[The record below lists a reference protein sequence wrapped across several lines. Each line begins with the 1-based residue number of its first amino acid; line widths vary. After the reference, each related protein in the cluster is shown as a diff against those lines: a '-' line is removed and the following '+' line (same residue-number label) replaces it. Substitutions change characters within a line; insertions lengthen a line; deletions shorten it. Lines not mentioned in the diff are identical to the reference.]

1 MPNKV
6 HYSQFCHGSYG
17 MRLFLL
23 LFLSFSSLS
32 FYFAFNYW
40 MGHIHPSIHPSS
52 SRRERA
58 IQNICAENF
67 LWSEIIQP
75 LFLRPRENL
84 FVCWVSNFTCLFLK
98 KFSVTLFQYSFSIS
112 PAISTSMMCEHEPRK
127 LVFPCAAGYQQTNIW
142 ANKHQSVNQL
152 HRSLKGFRYA
162 ENR

>member
-1 MPNKV
+1 
-6 HYSQFCHGSYG
+6 

-32 FYFAFNYW
+32 FYFAFNYLGW
-40 MGHIHPSIHPSS
+40 DTSIHPSIHPSS

-75 LFLRPRENL
+75 LFLRQRENL

-98 KFSVTLFQYSFSIS
+98 KFSVTFFLFQYVPSQS
-112 PAISTSMMCEHEPRK
+112 PLPFLHLWCVNMNQESLCSRVQRDISTDKNLSK
-127 LVFPCAAGYQQTNIW
+127 QTSKRES
-142 ANKHQSVNQL
+142 ASPFSK
-152 HRSLKGFRYA
+152 RF
-162 ENR
+162 

>member
-17 MRLFLL
+17 MHLFLL

-32 FYFAFNYW
+32 FYFAFNYLGW
-40 MGHIHPSIHPSS
+40 DTSIHPSIHPSS

-98 KFSVTLFQYSFSIS
+98 KFSVTLFQYIPSQS
-112 PAISTSMMCEHEPRK
+112 PLPFLHLWCVNMNQESLCSCVQRDISTDKNLSK
-127 LVFPCAAGYQQTNIW
+127 QTSKRES
-142 ANKHQSVNQL
+142 APPFSK
-152 HRSLKGFRYA
+152 RF
-162 ENR
+162 